1 MLQYFI
7 IQTLLYVI
15 CTYLGYRLSKKNEN
29 KYFWMMVITFTLVWG
44 LRFGRG
50 VDYNVYITVWD
61 DIKNFGIYSNP
72 EAIVFNSI
80 CWILQSLGLPYQSLI
95 VLCSFILAYCGF
107 TFLRRYRECLIL
119 SVPLFLFFTVPAQTL
134 FRWWTGFAFILLG
147 ICYFLDGKK
156 LKFWI
161 FSFIGCGIHFML
173 ILIVPIIYV
182 LLARGEK
189 MLLRPWTAVMLSVIV
204 AITWNASSM
213 LFLDNILHKVF
224 GNSAH
229 YAVYLDRSTDLLSG
243 QWSGEKEG
251 ITFLQQTRVLLQ
263 SAFYLVVGGIII
275 KAKPH
280 LTPYYNILVVA
291 SILNP
296 IDRIEMIGRF
306 IRLMSFFQCI
316 LGSYCFI
323 YVLKRNIKT
332 NMVVILLAITL
343 LVANGRLIIKENIEP
358 DKWRNMYLWDANG
371 LRYVP
376 LEYWLD

>member
-29 KYFWMMVITFTLVWG
+29 KYFWMMVITFTLIWG

-72 EAIVFNSI
+72 EAIVFNFL

-95 VLCSFILAYCGF
+95 ILCSFILAYCGF
-107 TFLRRYRECLIL
+107 TFLRRYRKCLIL
-119 SVPLFLFFTVPAQTL
+119 SVPLFLFFTVPAQTI

-173 ILIVPIIYV
+173 ILIVFFIYFIFA
-182 LLARGEK
+182 LGEK
-189 MLLRPWTAVMLSVIV
+189 MLLRPWIAVILSVIV
-204 AITWNASSM
+204 TVTWDASNI
-213 LFLDNILHKVF
+213 LLLDNILHKVL

-243 QWSGEKEG
+243 QWREGKEE

-263 SAFYLVVGGIII
+263 SAFCLVIGGIII
-275 KAKPH
+275 KTKPH
-280 LTPYYNILVVA
+280 LTPYYNILVIA

-323 YVLKRNIKT
+323 YVLKRNIRT
-332 NMVVILLAITL
+332 NIGAILIAIGLLAAI
-343 LVANGRLIIKENIEP
+343 GRLIIKENIEP
-358 DKWRNMYLWDANG
+358 NNWRNMYLWDADG
-371 LRYVP
+371 RRSVP
-376 LEYWLD
+376 IIYWQD